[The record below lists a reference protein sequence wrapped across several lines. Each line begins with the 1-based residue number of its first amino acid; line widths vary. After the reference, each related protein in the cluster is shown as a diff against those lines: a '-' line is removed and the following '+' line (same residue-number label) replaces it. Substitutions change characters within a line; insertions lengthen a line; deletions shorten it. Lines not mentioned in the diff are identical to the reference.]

1 MRCDRQERPCN
12 ASLKWRRYRPSNTGT
27 RRNWHPDSCG
37 RAFGHQKWKHPEE
50 IRFLKTTDMLV
61 KMIAELDGAA
71 PWKDIRKT
79 PEGIEDEVINNFSA
93 SRQKDNY
100 HSTIDAF
107 YYSGNEHGIR
117 KLV

>member
-1 MRCDRQERPCN
+1 MQRISEMEKIQAFQHGDKEKL
-12 ASLKWRRYRPSNTGT
+12 ASRLLREGIWSP
-27 RRNWHPDSCG
+27 
-37 RAFGHQKWKHPEE
+37 KWKHPEE

-107 YYSGNEHGIR
+107 YFSGNEHGIR